1 MKYSE
6 SGKQKK
12 KGVHKMEEGRVQDGI
27 KWSQLCDERR
37 KGGMEEESLRKMERK
52 GDEVIVCECVSLS
65 GWAEKYV
72 KAING
77 WRPPSITVRER
88 DEGGKTGFD

>member
-12 KGVHKMEEGRVQDGI
+12 KWKEYIRWWRERVARWEEMKAVCVKG
-27 KWSQLCDERR
+27 RR
-37 KGGMEEESLRKMERK
+37 KKSEFLRETGRK
-52 GDEVIVCECVSLS
+52 RAEVGLCECVSLS

-77 WRPPSITVRER
+77 
-88 DEGGKTGFD
+88 